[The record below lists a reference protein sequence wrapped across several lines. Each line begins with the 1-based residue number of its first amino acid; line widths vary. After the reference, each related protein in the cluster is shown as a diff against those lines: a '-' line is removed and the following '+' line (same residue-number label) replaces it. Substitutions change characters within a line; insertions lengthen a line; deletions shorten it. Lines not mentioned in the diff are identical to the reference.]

1 MSTAALPSQAG
12 IRCYYRPILL
22 AIGLMII
29 MGVFWFVSRY
39 PQLLHKSTQL
49 GNEMSSMAN
58 TGDLIKVAADAP
70 WYAKI
75 GWGAINWL
83 DTMKKGMTFG
93 VLSGALLHTILKYY
107 PLKIGQNLYLNSL
120 KGALVGVPAGVC
132 ANCSVP
138 MACGV
143 TRGDGR
149 VEVALG
155 FLFSSPNFN
164 PIVVMM
170 TFSALPLSMFVT
182 KYVLLL
188 FVIAVFV
195 PAAVGWLEKS
205 GPLKLLPVDEHGGAC
220 EIPSS
225 ASPCEQ
231 SFLATLSELSTEF
244 AKNVWML
251 LKPTIA
257 IMLCMSVLA
266 ATLLS
271 FLPWDQWLSANPT
284 PLMLLGIAFLA
295 VLMPVPIALDVLFAA
310 LLLKHGRSPAYVM
323 VFTIGLGAYSLVPSI
338 YLWREV
344 SRKLSVILLLFFTLA
359 SWGLGLLYL

>member
-1 MSTAALPSQAG
+1 MSTVALPEQRG
-12 IRCYYRPILL
+12 IRCYYRPIILIAAL
-22 AIGLMII
+22 SVIVGIFL
-29 MGVFWFVSRY
+29 GVSRY
-39 PQLLHKSTQL
+39 PQLMHKSTQL
-49 GNEMSSMAN
+49 GGEMSSMAN
-58 TGDLIKVAADAP
+58 TGDLIKIAAEAP

-75 GWGAINWL
+75 GWGALNWL

-93 VLSGALLHTILKYY
+93 VLSGALLHTILRYY

-164 PIVVMM
+164 PIVMMM
-170 TFSALPLSMFVT
+170 TFTALPLSMFVT

-188 FVIAVFV
+188 FVIAILV
-195 PAAVGWLEKS
+195 PTLVKWLEQA
-205 GPLKLLPVDEHGGAC
+205 GPLKLLPVDEHAAACDIPPAPAC
-220 EIPSS
+220 E
-225 ASPCEQ
+225 Q
-231 SFLATLSELSTEF
+231 GFLAVLSELSVEF
-244 AKNVWML
+244 VKNIWML

-266 ATLLS
+266 ATLLQ
-271 FLPWDQWLSANPT
+271 FLPWDQWLSSDPT
-284 PLMLLGIAFLA
+284 PLLLLGIAFLA
-295 VLMPVPIALDVLFAA
+295 TMMPVPIALDVLFAA
-310 LLLKHGRSPAYVM
+310 LLIKQGRSPAYVM
-323 VFTIGLGAYSLVPSI
+323 LFTIALGAYSIVPSI

-344 SRKLSVILLLFFTLA
+344 SRKLSVILFLFFALA
-359 SWGLGLLYL
+359 SWGLGLAYL

>member
-1 MSTAALPSQAG
+1 MSTVAFPEQRG
-12 IRCYYRPILL
+12 IRCYYRPIILI
-22 AIGLMII
+22 AGLSVIL
-29 MGVFWFVSRY
+29 GVFWIVSRY
-39 PQLLHKSTQL
+39 PQLMQKSTHL
-49 GNEMSSMAN
+49 GDEMSSMAN
-58 TGDLIKVAADAP
+58 TGDRFQIAVDAP
-70 WYAKI
+70 WYSKI
-75 GWGAINWL
+75 GWGALNWL

-107 PLKIGQNLYLNSL
+107 PLKLGQNLYLNSL

-164 PIVVMM
+164 PIVMM
-170 TFSALPLSMFVT
+170 MAFTTLPLSMFVS
-182 KYVLLL
+182 KYLLLL
-188 FVIAVFV
+188 FVIAVLV
-195 PAAVGWLEKS
+195 PTVVKWLEQD
-205 GPLKLLPVDEHGGAC
+205 GPLNLLPVDEHAAAC
-220 EIPSS
+220 EIPPVP
-225 ASPCEQ
+225 ACEQ
-231 SFLATLSELSTEF
+231 GLF
-244 AKNVWML
+244 AVLREIVVDFVKNIWML

-266 ATLLS
+266 ATLLQ
-271 FLPWDQWLSANPT
+271 FLPWDQWLSSNPT
-284 PLMLLGIAFLA
+284 PLLLLGVAFLA
-295 VLMPVPIALDVLFAA
+295 TLMPVPIALDVLFAA
-310 LLLKHGRSPAYVM
+310 LLIAQHRSPAYVM
-323 VFTIGLGAYSLVPSI
+323 VFTVALGAYSLVPSI

-344 SRKLSVILLLFFTLA
+344 SRKLSVILFLFFLFS